1 MIRRATIVLTIAMV
15 FASLLLVSLPEQ
27 AAQAS
32 DAYTIVDK
40 EQGLFIYVPA
50 NAAQFAPVQ
59 ILVTMHGMGGDGQTF
74 CQNLLATAERNG
86 WIIVAPTFKYQ
97 DYKNP
102 DLVLHDDLAF
112 LPRLLAMI
120 DSVPERTKLATRQK
134 VLLYGHSR
142 GGQAVHRFATYYPE
156 RTLGIAA
163 LAAGSYTLPLRT
175 MLVNGKSQEL
185 AMPYGVANMQRYL
198 GRDFDADAF
207 KQIAFRIGVGGNDI
221 NPNDAPRAWDPY
233 LGRTRVERAR
243 AYTKALQDSGVQAEL
258 ALYPGGDH
266 GVSAQM
272 LNESMIFLEGIV
284 ARNARRYGFGLTR
297 GALYYGSTLNNIATR
312 P

>member
-1 MIRRATIVLTIAMV
+1 MIRRATIVLAIAMV
-15 FASLLLVSLPEQ
+15 FASLLLVILPKQ

-40 EQGLFIYVPA
+40 EQGLFIYVPT
-50 NAAQFAPVQ
+50 NAAQFAPLQ

-97 DYKNP
+97 DYRNP
-102 DLVLHDDLAF
+102 ELVLQDDLTF

-120 DSVPERTKLATRQK
+120 DSVPQLTNLETRRK

-142 GGQAVHRFATYYPE
+142 GAQAIHRFATYYPE
-156 RTLGIAA
+156 RTLGVAA
-163 LAAGSYTLPLRT
+163 LSAGSYTLPLRT

-198 GRDFDADAF
+198 GRNFDADTF
-207 KQIAFRIGVGGNDI
+207 KQIAFRIGVGGNDS
-221 NPNDAPRAWDPY
+221 NPDDAPRAWDPY
-233 LGRTRVERAR
+233 LGRTRVDRAR
-243 AYTKALQDSGVQAEL
+243 AYTKALQDSGMQSEL
-258 ALYPGGDH
+258 AIYPGSDH
-266 GVSAQM
+266 SVTAQM
-272 LNESMIFLEGIV
+272 LNESMVFLQGIV

-297 GALYYGSTLNNIATR
+297 GALYYGSSIGVAAR